1 MWLPLQLY
9 KWFVIIPVTIVSTML
24 ASLPVILFSALGMPD
39 FSSRCFGTTWA
50 RLNMLFSLTSI
61 EVQGKE
67 IVDPQ
72 QSYVVVANHQSLVDI
87 YVIYGYSGID
97 FKWVMKKEL
106 RSIPLFGLACEMMGH
121 IIIDRSNATAALESI
136 DLARSRIKHGMS
148 VVFFAEGTRSRKGE
162 IDQFKKGAFR
172 LAIELGLPILPI
184 SIHNTNK
191 VLPSDTLNWQ
201 PGHVK
206 LKFHDPISTTGME
219 KKDIT
224 ALRDQTRAVIAD
236 AVAQG

>member
-1 MWLPLQLY
+1 MWLPLRLY
-9 KWFVIIPVTIVSTML
+9 KWFVVLPVTVVSTL
-24 ASLPVILFSALGMPD
+24 IVCPLIILFSALGMPD
-39 FSSRCFGTTWA
+39 FSSRIFGTSWA
-50 RLNMLFSLTSI
+50 RLNMLATLMSI

-72 QSYVVVANHQSLVDI
+72 QSYVVVANHQSLLDI

-121 IIIDRSNATAALESI
+121 IIVDRSNTTAALESI
-136 DLARSRIKHGMS
+136 DLARSRIKDGMS

-162 IDQFKKGAFR
+162 VDQFKKGAFR
-172 LAIELGLPILPI
+172 LALELGLPVLPI

-191 VLPSDTLNWQ
+191 VLPSDTLDWQ

-206 LKFHDPISTTGME
+206 LKFHDPISTTGMV
-219 KKDIT
+219 KKDIS
-224 ALRDQTRAVIAD
+224 ALRDQTRIVIAE
-236 AVAQG
+236 AVAED